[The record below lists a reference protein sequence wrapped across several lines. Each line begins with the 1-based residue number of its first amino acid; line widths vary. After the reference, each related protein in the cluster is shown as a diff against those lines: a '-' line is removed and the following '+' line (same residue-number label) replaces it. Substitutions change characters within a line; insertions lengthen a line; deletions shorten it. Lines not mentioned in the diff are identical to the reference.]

1 MRRENNERLVCSAC
15 ASVYEMRRID
25 LKDART
31 LGQPWHCPKGHPQF
45 PPTVAALKVA
55 TQLLVKE
62 TKRAEA
68 AATEVGKLRRRLAG
82 LLRLPKKEREKAKA
96 IAVRDR
102 QVVALQA
109 KAKTAAGEI
118 RLLREAAR
126 LTSRELRA
134 RESELRTH
142 ARDRATFLANKEASV
157 AKAEKAAQIK
167 GFQTG
172 LALLFD
178 DLLLRDCPFHS
189 CKVSVASLS
198 ELLDHV
204 RSQHLRP

>member
-1 MRRENNERLVCSAC
+1 M
-15 ASVYEMRRID
+15 
-25 LKDART
+25 
-31 LGQPWHCPKGHPQF
+31 
-45 PPTVAALKVA
+45 AALKVA